1 MKKKSCTSSLAYLHS
16 LQVMYNNCKFFSE
29 GICVFW
35 SDRMKSKDE
44 QKIILPHKFDFL
56 TGTNAEFF
64 NMGSQNKYLIY
75 YFFWNV
81 FSLIWDIYSPIE
93 SNMLVFEKK
102 LISLWL
108 INDKWCKG
116 IYKLKKFI

>member
-1 MKKKSCTSSLAYLHS
+1 
-16 LQVMYNNCKFFSE
+16 
-29 GICVFW
+29 
-35 SDRMKSKDE
+35 MKSKDE

-64 NMGSQNKYLIY
+64 NMGSQNKYLMY

-93 SNMLVFEKK
+93 SSEEMCVSACIENVFKYASSIWKK
-102 LISLWL
+102 VNQLMI
-108 INDKWCKG
+108 DKW
-116 IYKLKKFI
+116 